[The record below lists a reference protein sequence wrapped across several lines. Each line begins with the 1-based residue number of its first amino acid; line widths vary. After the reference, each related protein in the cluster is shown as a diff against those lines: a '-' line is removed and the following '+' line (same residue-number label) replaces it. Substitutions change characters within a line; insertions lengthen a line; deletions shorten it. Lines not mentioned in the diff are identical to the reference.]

1 MLTISLN
8 AQTIKLDFEP
18 KGQVVK
24 FYFDSLTI
32 YTDTTSLFNVY
43 SQYGSKGLEA
53 YDLRV
58 KNLVLR
64 QFKES
69 KNDTAFFSGNYIH
82 FNDGIDNKYHEDWYV
97 EWALLHLIKEKN
109 VLIFDRHGQRV
120 KIIKT
125 EKNGSKKKNHIRR
138 AFINKDTN
146 EELFSETLFM
156 RTITPAF

>member
-1 MLTISLN
+1 MLVS

-18 KGQVVK
+18 KAEVVK

-43 SQYGSKGLEA
+43 SKYGTKGLEA

-64 QFKES
+64 QLRES
-69 KNDTAFFSGNYIH
+69 KNDTALFSANYIP
-82 FNDGIDNKYHEDWYV
+82 FNDGINNKYQEDWYV
-97 EWALLHLIKEKN
+97 EWAILHLTKEKH
-109 VLIFDRHGQRV
+109 VLIFDKHAQRV
-120 KIIKT
+120 EIIKT
-125 EKNGSKKKNHIRR
+125 KKIGSKKKNHIRR
-138 AFINKDTN
+138 VYINKNTD

-156 RTITPAF
+156 RTINPAF